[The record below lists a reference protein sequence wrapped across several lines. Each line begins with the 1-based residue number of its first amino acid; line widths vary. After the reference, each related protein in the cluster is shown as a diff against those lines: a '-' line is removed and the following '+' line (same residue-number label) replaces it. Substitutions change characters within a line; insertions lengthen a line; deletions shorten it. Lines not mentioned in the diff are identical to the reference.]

1 MGLRQKRARYVFAVL
16 LAMAI
21 GLAPKQARGQG
32 ARTCASSTRFVDCF
46 TLEDSIPLFQDA
58 SHPIVRLTH
67 TVVTT
72 AGHIL
77 VADASEA
84 HIKVFRP
91 TGGLLQIIG
100 RKGKGPGEFVE
111 PRLLSLSRDGRLHV
125 MDTGLSRITVFD
137 DRYRFVKTVP
147 VRAEIGHVTGMIV
160 DSLGRYRLTGF
171 IPEGIAL
178 VLVDSA
184 GRQVETFLKGLRG
197 TRGTDKMWRVL
208 QSTAIAGAGRL
219 IYLASSTQDSLYTI
233 DAQTKQVVAQ
243 VIPGAELS
251 NPPRPPATFDRQGFA
266 QWANSFYRPA
276 EVFAGGPEIVVT
288 IVRGNLIDGAVSVL
302 AINQHGK
309 WRSLSG
315 APLVLDIAGG
325 TLLALLTTDP
335 ERVVLGRFRRR
346 P

>member
-1 MGLRQKRARYVFAVL
+1 VFAVL

-21 GLAPKQARGQG
+21 GLATRQSHGQG

-46 TLEDSIPLFQDA
+46 TLEDSILLFQDA
-58 SHPIVRLTH
+58 NHPIVRLTH
-67 TVVTT
+67 TVVTPR
-72 AGHIL
+72 GHIL

-91 TGGLLQIIG
+91 TGGLLQVIG
-100 RKGKGPGEFVE
+100 RKGEGPGEFVE
-111 PRLLSLSRDGRLHV
+111 PRLLSLSRNGHLHV
-125 MDTGLSRITVFD
+125 MDTRLSRITEFD

-147 VRAEIGHVTGMIV
+147 VRAEVSQVTGMIV

-178 VLVDSA
+178 VLVDSV
-184 GRQVETFLKGLRG
+184 GRQVETFLKGPRG

-219 IYLASSTQDSLYTI
+219 IYLASSTRDSLYTI
-233 DAQTKQVVAQ
+233 DAETKQVVAQ

-266 QWANSFYRPA
+266 GWANSFYRPA
-276 EVFAGGPEIVVT
+276 TVFAGGPEVIVT
-288 IVRGNLIDGAVSVL
+288 IVRGNIYDGATSVL
-302 AINQHGK
+302 AINQNGK
-309 WRSLSG
+309 WQNLSG
-315 APLVLDIAGG
+315 APLVLDIGNG

-335 ERVVLGRFRRR
+335 DRVVLGRFRRR